1 MEQIMSLK
9 YLDSLK
15 EVHDLSKAQ
24 QRERTSN
31 IW

>member
-9 YLDSLK
+9 NLDSLK
-15 EVHDLSKAQ
+15 EVHDLSEAQ
-24 QRERTSN
+24 QCERTSN